1 MAWLIKCSLSE
12 EASPLPHF
20 WWNPEKC
27 GEDGESGAETLK
39 FMSHTKCS
47 KAAATLTGNQEL
59 GDFQF
64 RFSKIR
70 SRCSHAQHIEHTEHM
85 LRTTRAKKLL
95 YSVIVNI
102 QLSTTN
108 LHNTFFWWKASCTME
123 NLVIRKLG
131 SKKKIIPKTL
141 SCITGYFWW
150 LRELFEN
157 KETFHKAS
165 KIQKI

>member
-1 MAWLIKCSLSE
+1 
-12 EASPLPHF
+12 
-20 WWNPEKC
+20 
-27 GEDGESGAETLK
+27 
-39 FMSHTKCS
+39 MSHTKCS

-102 QLSTTN
+102 QLFITN
-108 LHNTFFWWKASCTME
+108 LHNTFFDEKLAVQWKILSSE
-123 NLVIRKLG
+123 NLVV
-131 SKKKIIPKTL
+131 KKKIIPKTL